1 MRHHPV
7 HASLYTCYYLPVNL
21 HTLLLREHQMRQK
34 VQKPVKEKRWLLK
47 HNQTHHQYSSTWHGC
62 LWLVLSICFWKVL
75 RGHQSLI
82 VPFKLLPVS
91 GRLSVWCLFHAA
103 LWRGELPLP
112 HAQYQHLSL
121 GCRGHIWALVCLD
134 LLGRLR
140 VVRWGEGL
148 LIVGR
153 ARYTGHGQVYVPS
166 MFSGNSGG
174 FQGWGRGGRKTS
186 STCRLQLQEDNK
198 REGWRTG
205 ADDIIGNR
213 VEGFES
219 KQHEKERER

>member
-1 MRHHPV
+1 MLLFTSKSSHT
-7 HASLYTCYYLPVNL
+7 ASNEWL
-21 HTLLLREHQMRQK
+21 RQK
-34 VQKPVKEKRWLLK
+34 YKNRSRRKKKKWHFK
-47 HNQTHHQYSSTWHGC
+47 HNQTHHQCSSTWHGC

-91 GRLSVWCLFHAA
+91 GWLSVWCPFHA

-112 HAQYQHLSL
+112 HVQYQHLSL

-140 VVRWGEGL
+140 VVRCGEGL

-174 FQGWGRGGRKTS
+174 SQGWGRGGRKTS

-205 ADDIIGNR
+205 ADGIIGNR
-213 VEGFES
+213 VEGKDGRIREWTVW
-219 KQHEKERER
+219 ERERKIRARL